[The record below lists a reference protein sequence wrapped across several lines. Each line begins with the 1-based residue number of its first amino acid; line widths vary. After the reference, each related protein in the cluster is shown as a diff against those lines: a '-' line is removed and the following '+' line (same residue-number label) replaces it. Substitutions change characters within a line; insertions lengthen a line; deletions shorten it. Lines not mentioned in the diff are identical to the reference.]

1 MKRRESWAVC
11 LPVCLSVR
19 QFRLFACR
27 LSCKQSWSKINWS
40 ILNEKKSSLLQAI
53 SVIYSLMSFY
63 LQSEIA
69 LSLWTTIAS
78 THFFLIV
85 KGLNTVHKVV
95 PDFMT
100 NRVMCKDALNN
111 VFLIGYFCNM
121 YNAMFKEKM
130 YYTC

>member
-1 MKRRESWAVC
+1 MIVKLIFYSHSIKLEDRVAYSEVATHEETWKLGC
-11 LPVCLSVR
+11 LFACLSVCLSVR

-95 PDFMT
+95 PGFYD
-100 NRVMCKDALNN
+100 K
-111 VFLIGYFCNM
+111 
-121 YNAMFKEKM
+121 
-130 YYTC
+130 